1 MEGIKRLLSE
11 PEAAEYC
18 GLGRT
23 KAREW
28 LRQIGA
34 RITFGRAVRYDRQV
48 IDRALSERRE
58 AGGA

>member
-1 MEGIKRLLSE
+1 MDKRLLTE
-11 PEAAEYC
+11 AEAAQYC
-18 GLGRT
+18 GIGRT

-34 RITFGRAVRYDRQV
+34 RVAFGRAVRYDRQA
-48 IDRALSERRE
+48 IDRALLEMKK